1 MRLKQLVEGRR
12 YREALECYRAF
23 EAGDQRLN
31 PENQWLAADAAARL
45 GELAQSQEL
54 CLAALPQYAAGGQHT
69 GLMQVTNLL
78 GVIAF
83 ERGQVSRAR
92 GFFSDVLQTARLHE
106 DQPILARVN
115 NNLGSLLHLSG
126 DTERAIPLYR
136 ESARLFRGL
145 HDGQGEAE
153 ASHNLGQLLRQT
165 GRLEEAGAA
174 AAEAVRLADAS
185 HVRSLQALVILGQA
199 EIEIDRGRLDHAG
212 RQVVRGAAIAG
223 EAGDQFTGLEAG
235 RLRVLISLRRGDF
248 AVAHHLAEIAAS
260 IAGTLDSALLRAECT
275 ALSALALKGLRRAR
289 EAEARQA
296 EAVGAFQDL
305 RAGGMIERFQR
316 EWNSMSLRPVSA
328 TT

>member
-1 MRLKQLVEGRR
+1 MRLKHLVEARR
-12 YREALECYRAF
+12 YREALECYRASG
-23 EAGDQRLN
+23 ASADRLD
-31 PENQWLAADAAARL
+31 PMNQWLAADAAARL
-45 GELAQSQEL
+45 GDLVQSQEL
-54 CLAALPQYAAGGQHT
+54 CQAAHQQFAAAGQHA

-83 ERGQVSRAR
+83 ERGRVLRAR
-92 GFFSDVLQTARLHE
+92 EYFSEVLQMARFHE

-115 NNLGSLLHLSG
+115 NNLASLLHLIG
-126 DTERAIPLYR
+126 ETERAVPLYR

-153 ASHNLGQLLRQT
+153 ARHNLGQLFRQM
-165 GRLEEAGAA
+165 GRLSEAGVA

-185 HVRSLQALVILGQA
+185 HVRSLQALAILGQA
-199 EIEIDRGRLDHAG
+199 EIEIDRGRLDQAG
-212 RQVVRGAAIAG
+212 KQVVRGAAIAG

-235 RLRVLISLRRGDF
+235 RLRVLVTLRRGDF

-275 ALSALALKGLRRAR
+275 ALSALALKGLGRVK

-305 RAGGMIERFQR
+305 RAGGMIDHFTR
-316 EWNSMSLRPVSA
+316 EWNSMSFRPASA
-328 TT
+328 